1 VAAPDVTRALVAIR
15 GVSQRFGS
23 DGATVAALDGV
34 SLDVPDGQF
43 AALVGPSGC
52 GKSTLL
58 SIVAGLRAPSS
69 GDVLCGGER
78 ITKPMPRKVGMI
90 FQEANLLPWLSALD
104 NVAFPLKLRGV
115 PKSERLAQA
124 ARMLELTGLAGFEA
138 RLPHQLSGG
147 MKQRVAIA
155 RGLVQDPAVLLMDE
169 PFASLDEQTRMVLG
183 DELLRI
189 WSGTGKTVL
198 FVTHSLNEAVYLAD
212 RVVVL
217 SARPGRVVDDVP
229 VDLPRPRTFAMTSG
243 ERFGML
249 KDRIWQ
255 HIRNAERR

>member
-1 VAAPDVTRALVAIR
+1 VSRALVAIR
-15 GVSQRFGS
+15 EVSQRFGAGS
-23 DGATVAALDGV
+23 SGVAALDSISLEIPDAQFV
-34 SLDVPDGQF
+34 SV
-43 AALVGPSGC
+43 VGPSGC

-58 SIVAGLRAPSS
+58 SLVAGLRLPSS
-69 GDVLCGGER
+69 GTVLCDGEP
-78 ITKPMPRKVGMI
+78 ITAPMPRKVGMI
-90 FQEANLLPWLSALD
+90 FQEANLLPWLSAVD
-104 NVAFPLKLRGV
+104 NVAFPLKLRRV
-115 PKSERLAQA
+115 AKAERLLA
-124 ARMLELTGLAGFEA
+124 ARRMLELTGLAGFED

-155 RGLVQDPAVLLMDE
+155 RGLVQNPAVLLMDE

-189 WSGTGKTVL
+189 WSETRKTVL

-217 SARPGRVVDDVP
+217 SARPGRVVDDVA
-229 VDLPRPRTFAMTSG
+229 VDLPRPRTFAMTAS
-243 ERFGML
+243 ERFGAL

-255 HIRNAERR
+255 HIKSAERA

>member
-1 VAAPDVTRALVAIR
+1 VLSIQ
-15 GVSQRFGS
+15 GVSQRFEVE
-23 DGATVAALDGV
+23 GASVLALDGID
-34 SLDVPDGQF
+34 LEVPGGQF
-43 AALVGPSGC
+43 VAVVGPSGC

-58 SIVAGLRAPSS
+58 SLVAGLRAPSR
-69 GDVLCGGER
+69 GMVRCDGEPVQG
-78 ITKPMPRKVGMI
+78 PMPRKIGMI

-104 NVAFPLKLRGV
+104 NVAFPLKLRRVG
-115 PKSERLAQA
+115 KRDRQA
-124 ARMLELTGLAGFEA
+124 VAAHMLQLTGLAGFEA

-169 PFASLDEQTRMVLG
+169 PFASLDEQTRMGLG

-189 WSGTGKTVL
+189 WAETRKTVL
-198 FVTHSLNEAVYLAD
+198 FVTHSLGEAVYLAD

-217 SARPGRVVDDVP
+217 SARPGRVVDDVA
-229 VDLPRPRTFAMTSG
+229 VDLPRPRTFAQTSG
-243 ERFGML
+243 ERFGRL

-255 HIRNAERR
+255 HIRTAERP

>member
-1 VAAPDVTRALVAIR
+1 MGTAPDFIVLDRVGMTYEAQSGPVEALRDISVGVRR
-15 GVSQRFGS
+15 GEFV
-23 DGATVAALDGV
+23 
-34 SLDVPDGQF
+34 
-43 AALVGPSGC
+43 ALVGPSGC

-58 SIVAGLRAPSS
+58 SLVAGLRLPSS
-69 GDVLCGGER
+69 GTVLCDGEP
-78 ITKPMPRKVGMI
+78 ITAPMPRKVGMI
-90 FQEANLLPWLSALD
+90 FQEANLLPWLSAVD
-104 NVAFPLKLRGV
+104 NVAFPLKLRRV
-115 PKSERLAQA
+115 AKAERLLA
-124 ARMLELTGLAGFEA
+124 ARRMLELTGLAGFED

-155 RGLVQDPAVLLMDE
+155 RGLVQNPAVLLMDE

-189 WSGTGKTVL
+189 WSETRKTVL

-217 SARPGRVVDDVP
+217 SARPGRVVDDVL
-229 VDLPRPRTFAMTSG
+229 VDLPRPRSFAMTAS
-243 ERFGML
+243 ERFGAL

-255 HIRNAERR
+255 HIKSAERA

>member
-1 VAAPDVTRALVAIR
+1 VAGALVTQALVVIR
-15 GVSQRFGS
+15 GVSHRFGA
-23 DGATVAALDGV
+23 DGAEVPALEGIDLEIPDRQFVAV
-34 SLDVPDGQF
+34 
-43 AALVGPSGC
+43 VGPSGC

-58 SIVAGLRAPSS
+58 SLVAGLRRPSH
-69 GDVLCGGER
+69 GTVLCDGEPV
-78 ITKPMPRKVGMI
+78 TGPMPRKLGVI
-90 FQEANLLPWLSALD
+90 FQEANLLPWLSAID
-104 NVAFPLKLRGV
+104 NVAFPLKLRHV
-115 PKSERLAQA
+115 PRAERLAA
-124 ARMLELTGLAGFEA
+124 ARSMLELTGLTGFED

-155 RGLVQDPAVLLMDE
+155 RGLVQNPAVLLMDE

-189 WSGTGKTVL
+189 WSETRKTVL

-217 SARPGRVVDDVP
+217 SARPGRVVDDLL
-229 VDLPRPRTFAMTSG
+229 VDLPRPRSFALTSS
-243 ERFGML
+243 ERFGAL

-255 HIRNAERR
+255 HIKSAERR